1 VTGGPTSDVDWLAA
15 RIGWRCRDPAL
26 LATAL
31 THRSHGGAHNE
42 RLEFLGDAV
51 LSCLIA
57 ERLYREF
64 PHASEGELSRY
75 RASLVSGE
83 ALADLAEGLSL
94 GERLKLGA
102 GELRSGGFRRR
113 STLADAL
120 EAVLGAVYLD
130 GGLEA
135 VRGALAPLLAP
146 RIAALGHTPP
156 AKDPKTRL
164 QELLQERS
172 LPLPQYTVESV
183 TGEPHE
189 QNFLVRGV
197 IGGEGA
203 AEPRAAEGQGTSRR
217 RAEQMA
223 AERLLALLGA
233 DRESR

>member
-1 VTGGPTSDVDWLAA
+1 VSGSSTSDVDWFAA
-15 RIGWRCRDPAL
+15 RLGWRCTDPAL

-31 THRSHGGAHNE
+31 THRSSGGAHNE

-51 LSCLIA
+51 LSCLVA
-57 ERLYREF
+57 ERLYRDF
-64 PHASEGELSRY
+64 PQASEGELSRY

-83 ALADLAEGLSL
+83 ALADLAEGLAL

-113 STLADAL
+113 STLADAF
-120 EAVLGAVYLD
+120 EAVLGALYLD

-135 VRGALAPLLAP
+135 VRAALAPLIAP
-146 RIAALGHTPP
+146 RIAELGRTPP

-164 QELLQERS
+164 QEFLQERA
-172 LPLPQYTVESV
+172 LPLPHYTVESV

-189 QNFLVRGV
+189 QTFTVRGL
-197 IGGEGA
+197 IGPDADGA
-203 AEPRAAEGQGTSRR
+203 ARSAAGHGTSRR

-223 AERLLALLGA
+223 AEGLLTLLGA
-233 DRESR
+233 PPESA